1 MSNEP
6 QWQPIETAQN
16 DLTWTANGKVTKLLN
31 AGHSIEEILTNK
43 SLLQK
48 EHPSIKYN
56 YIIEKTNNEP
66 QWQPIET
73 APKDG
78 TLVLLYCIWY
88 KNINVDYA
96 YLGDIFVGGYSN
108 DKCYD
113 RWLVYW
119 DDQETKITPTHW
131 MPLPKPPKQ

>member
-1 MSNEP
+1 MSNE
-6 QWQPIETAQN
+6 
-16 DLTWTANGKVTKLLN
+16 LKKLLN
-31 AGHSIEEILTNK
+31 AGDNLEKILTNK
-43 SLLQK
+43 VSSYEVGNASREWNLAK
-48 EHPSIKYN
+48 ETMS
-56 YIIEKTNNEP
+56 NEP